1 MPIRL
6 AFAFALAFAGLVVWL
21 ALTVMRA
28 ARQRKTARAG
38 YFDAVSR
45 LFDRTVT
52 RVEPTGFPRL
62 TGHLGA
68 HAFDLQALPDSLT
81 FRKLPA
87 LWVMISLPEPLPV
100 RATLDI
106 MARPTGQ
113 EAFSRFAS
121 LPVSLPCPACLP
133 DGTGVRTDDAAFVPP
148 ETLIA
153 RYAGIFA
160 DPKVKELLISP
171 KGLRLVVLGDEA
183 ERGRYL
189 IFRDAEVGL
198 APLSPDRL
206 SPLLQSLVALRHD
219 LLTEAKDRP

>member
-6 AFAFALAFAGLVVWL
+6 VFAFAFAGLLVWL
-21 ALTVMRA
+21 AVTVLRA
-28 ARQRKTARAG
+28 ARQRKAARAG
-38 YFDAVSR
+38 YFDAVTP
-45 LFDRTVT
+45 LFERIVT
-52 RVEPTGFPRL
+52 RIEPTGFPRV
-62 TGHLGA
+62 TGHLGP

-87 LWVMISLPEPLPV
+87 LWIMVSLPEPLPV
-100 RATLDI
+100 RGTLDI

-121 LPVSLPCPACLP
+121 LPVSLPCPAFLP
-133 DGTGVRTDDAAFVPP
+133 EGTGIRTDDAALVPA
-148 ETLIA
+148 ESLIKGH
-153 RYAGIFA
+153 AGVFA
-160 DPKVKELLISP
+160 DPQVKELLISP
-171 KGLRLVVLGDEA
+171 KGLRLVLLGDEA

-198 APLSPDRL
+198 DPLSPDRL

-219 LLTEAKDRP
+219 LISQSKDSP

>member
-6 AFAFALAFAGLVVWL
+6 VVALALAGLLVWL

-28 ARQRKTARAG
+28 ARQRKAARAG
-38 YFDAVSR
+38 YFDAIAP
-45 LFDRTVT
+45 LFDRIVT
-52 RVEPTGFPRL
+52 RIEPTGFPRV
-62 TGHLGA
+62 TGHLGP

-87 LWVMISLPEPLPV
+87 LWIMVSLPERLPV

-113 EAFSRFAS
+113 EAFSHFAS
-121 LPVSLPCPACLP
+121 MPVSLPCPTFLP
-133 DGTGVRTDDAAFVPP
+133 DGTGVRTEDAACVPP
-148 ETLIA
+148 ADLIA
-153 RYAGIFA
+153 RYAQVFS

-171 KGLRLVVLGDEA
+171 KGLRLVLLGDEA

-198 APLSPDRL
+198 DPLSPDRL
-206 SPLLQSLVALRHD
+206 SPLLHSLVALRHD
-219 LLTEAKDRP
+219 LIAHAEDRP

>member
-6 AFAFALAFAGLVVWL
+6 VFALAFAGLVVWL

-28 ARQRKTARAG
+28 ARQRRATRAG
-38 YFDAVSR
+38 YFDAITP

-52 RVEPTGFPRL
+52 RIEPTGFPRV
-62 TGHLGA
+62 TGHLGP

-81 FRKLPA
+81 FRKLPV
-87 LWVMISLPEPLPV
+87 LWIMISLPEPLPV

-121 LPVSLPCPACLP
+121 LPVSLPCPAFLP
-133 DGTGVRTDDAAFVPP
+133 DGTGVRTDDAAFVPS
-148 ETLIA
+148 EALIA
-153 RYAGIFA
+153 RYAPILA

-171 KGLRLVVLGDEA
+171 KGLRLVLLGDEA

-198 APLSPDRL
+198 DPLSPDWL

-219 LLTEAKDRP
+219 LIAQAKAHS

>member
-6 AFAFALAFAGLVVWL
+6 AFALALAGLVVWL

-28 ARQRKTARAG
+28 ARQRKAARAG
-38 YFDAVSR
+38 YFDAIAP
-45 LFDRTVT
+45 LFDRIVT
-52 RVEPTGFPRL
+52 RIEPTGFPRL
-62 TGHLGA
+62 TAHFGP

-81 FRKLPA
+81 FRKLPV
-87 LWVMISLPEPLPV
+87 LWIMVSLPEPLPV

-113 EAFSRFAS
+113 EAFSRFAN
-121 LPVSLPCPACLP
+121 LPVSLPCPAFLP
-133 DGTGVRTDDAAFVPP
+133 EGTGVRTDDAAHVPP
-148 ETLIA
+148 EDLLKADA
-153 RYAGIFA
+153 RIFA

-171 KGLRLVVLGDEA
+171 KGLRLVLLGDEA

-198 APLSPDRL
+198 DPLSPDQL
-206 SPLLQSLVALRHD
+206 LPLLQSLVALRND
-219 LLTEAKDRP
+219 LMAQAKDRP

>member
-6 AFAFALAFAGLVVWL
+6 VFALAFASLVIWL

-28 ARQRKTARAG
+28 VRQRRAARAG
-38 YFDAVSR
+38 YFDSVVP
-45 LFDRTVT
+45 LFDRIVT
-52 RVEPTGFPRL
+52 RIEPTGFPRV
-62 TGHLGA
+62 TGHLGP

-87 LWVMISLPEPLPV
+87 LWIMVSLPEPLPV

-113 EAFSRFAS
+113 EVFSRFAS
-121 LPVSLPCPACLP
+121 LPVSLPCPAFLP
-133 DGTGVRTDDAAFVPP
+133 DGAVVRTDDAAFVPP
-148 ETLIA
+148 TDLIA
-153 RYAGIFA
+153 RYAPIFA

-171 KGLRLVVLGDEA
+171 KGLRLVLLGDEA

-198 APLSPDRL
+198 DPLSPDRL
-206 SPLLQSLVALRHD
+206 SPHLQSLVALRND
-219 LLTEAKDRP
+219 LIAQAKDRP